1 MREHQLIPTI
11 TEGAQIVASLPDSYV
26 RDYFPTASSLI
37 DLWRVPHSSRYLR
50 FAAHA
55 CLRVE
60 RAIGIDVL
68 DTPGRTLARGR

>member
-1 MREHQLIPTI
+1 MLF
-11 TEGAQIVASLPDSYV
+11 PDSYV
-26 RDYFPTASSLI
+26 RDYFPTASALL

-60 RAIGIDVL
+60 RRIGIDVL
-68 DTPGRTLARGR
+68 DTPR